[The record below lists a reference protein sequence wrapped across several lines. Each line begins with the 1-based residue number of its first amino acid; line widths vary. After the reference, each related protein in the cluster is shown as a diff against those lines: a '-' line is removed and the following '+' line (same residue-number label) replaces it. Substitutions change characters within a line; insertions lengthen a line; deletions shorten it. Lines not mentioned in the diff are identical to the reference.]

1 MPRLALTFS
10 KFDNLRNY
18 RAREGDGKSLPR
30 GEGFRERVTFTK
42 KERWAYILRREPTLK
57 FALTFSKFDNLRNL
71 RLSCAKLAVC
81 GCGR

>member
-30 GEGFRERVTFTK
+30 GEGFRERVTCTK
-42 KERWAYILRREPTLK
+42 KR
-57 FALTFSKFDNLRNL
+57 ALGLHPSKRANPQIRTN
-71 RLSCAKLAVC
+71 VQ
-81 GCGR
+81 